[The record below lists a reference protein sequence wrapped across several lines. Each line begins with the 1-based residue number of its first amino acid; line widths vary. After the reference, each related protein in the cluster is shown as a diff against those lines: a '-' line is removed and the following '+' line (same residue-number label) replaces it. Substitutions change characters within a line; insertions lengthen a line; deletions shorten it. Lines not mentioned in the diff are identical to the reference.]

1 MHAPPLFVTGTDT
14 DIGKTRYSLALL
26 RELQQGGRTVAA
38 MKPVASGCVTTP
50 LGLRNADAVQLRR
63 QAGLAVPYAWVNPY
77 AFAPP
82 IAPHLAAAQLGQ
94 QIVLTVLIDAYRQL
108 SQQASQVV
116 IEGVGGWRVPFN
128 QREGQPELVRA
139 VGAEVILVVGL
150 KLGCINHALL
160 TAEAISRDGCRLRG
174 WVANRCEPGFASGGV
189 IDTLRQHLAAP
200 LLGIM
205 PYWQSLD

>member
-1 MHAPPLFVTGTDT
+1 
-14 DIGKTRYSLALL
+14 
-26 RELQQGGRTVAA
+26 
-38 MKPVASGCVTTP
+38 
-50 LGLRNADAVQLRR
+50 
-63 QAGLAVPYAWVNPY
+63 
-77 AFAPP
+77 
-82 IAPHLAAAQLGQ
+82 
-94 QIVLTVLIDAYRQL
+94 
-108 SQQASQVV
+108 
-116 IEGVGGWRVPFN
+116 
-128 QREGQPELVRA
+128 
-139 VGAEVILVVGL
+139 LVVGL